1 MYVGSKERL
10 LDLENTWPIY
20 RGFIYRLAC
29 LQEERCAHG
38 SSLTEARCSLQERHR
53 YPPWLPSPRTACSTT
68 QIIFARTGAMN
79 CKQCVADLLLAL
91 TTSIA

>member
-38 SSLTEARCSLQERHR
+38 SFLTEAPCKSDIDIHQGYHLRAQPAR
-53 YPPWLPSPRTACSTT
+53 PR
-68 QIIFARTGAMN
+68 ILMREGGP
-79 CKQCVADLLLAL
+79 
-91 TTSIA
+91 